1 MEEGDFFKGS
11 REYYLFNKENNS
23 LKTSKQYFTFLLS
36 IQRFSLKTKTKNL
49 LILALGVHR

>member
-23 LKTSKQYFTFLLS
+23 LKISKNNIHQSS
-36 IQRFSLKTKTKNL
+36 ISHFYSAFN
-49 LILALGVHR
+49 VSV